1 MLSKQTSER
10 SSINFNNSLFRP
22 ILYIQME
29 YCKNSTLRNLIDSK
43 KLYLDSSNVW
53 RIFREILSGL
63 QYIHH
68 QNMIHRDIK
77 PMNILLDANWSV
89 R

>member
-1 MLSKQTSER
+1 MTISN
-10 SSINFNNSLFRP
+10 SIFRP

-29 YCKNSTLRNLIDSK
+29 YCKNSTLKNLIDTK
-43 KLYLDSSNVW
+43 KLYMDTANVW
-53 RIFREILSGL
+53 RIFQEILSGL

-77 PMNILLDANWSV
+77 PMNILMDANWSV
-89 R
+89 SLLY